1 MGSLSFVSFDLSLAR
16 GLDYYTG
23 VIYEIVLIDGT
34 TQVGSI
40 AAGGRYDT
48 LVGMFSVSGQ
58 HTPCVGVSIGVERVF
73 TIIEKRMMEA
83 GVQRSSITQ
92 VYIASIGPNFIPI
105 RMKIAKL
112 LWQANI
118 SAEYSH
124 QENPKFKKQLDEA
137 LERFIPFMV
146 IFGEEEVSQGVV
158 KVKNMKTHEEIVVNM
173 ENIVEELL
181 QQGCERAQSMQNL
194 SFC

>member
-23 VIYEIVLIDGT
+23 VIYEVVLIDGT
-34 TQVGSI
+34 SQVGSI

-48 LVGMFSVSGQ
+48 LVGMFSISGQ
-58 HTPCVGVSIGVERVF
+58 QTPCVGVSIGVERVF
-73 TIIEKRMMEA
+73 TIIEKRLAES
-83 GVQRSSITQ
+83 GVQRASTTQ
-92 VYIASIGPNFIPI
+92 VYIASIGPNFVPT
-105 RMKIAKL
+105 RMQIARI

-146 IFGEEEVSQGVV
+146 IFGEEEVTKGVV
-158 KVKNMKTHEEIVVNM
+158 KVKNMKTHEEVEVPM
-173 ENIVEELL
+173 TDIVETLL
-181 QQGCERAQSMQNL
+181 KQGCSQVQAIQNL
-194 SFC
+194 SI

>member
-23 VIYEIVLIDGT
+23 VIYEVVLIDGT
-34 TQVGSI
+34 SQVGSI

-48 LVGMFSVSGQ
+48 LVGMFSISGQ
-58 HTPCVGVSIGVERVF
+58 QTPCVGVSIGVERVF
-73 TIIEKRMMEA
+73 TIIEKRLAES
-83 GVQRSSITQ
+83 GVQRASTTQ
-92 VYIASIGPNFIPI
+92 VYIASIGPNFVPT
-105 RMKIAKL
+105 RMQIARI

-146 IFGEEEVSQGVV
+146 IFGEEEVTKGVV
-158 KVKNMKTHEEIVVNM
+158 KVKNMKTHEEVEVPMTDIVDT
-173 ENIVEELL
+173 LL
-181 QQGCERAQSMQNL
+181 KEGCSQVQAIQNL
-194 SFC
+194 SI